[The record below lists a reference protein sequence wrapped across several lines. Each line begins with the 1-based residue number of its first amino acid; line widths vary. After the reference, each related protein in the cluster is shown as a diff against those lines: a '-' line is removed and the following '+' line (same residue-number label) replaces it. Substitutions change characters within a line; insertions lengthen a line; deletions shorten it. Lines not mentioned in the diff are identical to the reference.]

1 MSLPREVEYRVSSL
15 PPEVS
20 TSAYVSRAVNGG
32 GNFTTGQQVQV
43 NLIQNRGCYL
53 IPSSMYATF
62 NINVTADGAD
72 TNVLLGLPGVS
83 VIERSDVF
91 LNSTSVDTINNY
103 NSIVNMLYNGK
114 LGVSEKMGLSKCL
127 GNEFVQN
134 AANEVDSRV
143 ISNGTGANIISVAVP
158 LANILSLQSTLWPLD
173 SAEARIYL
181 TIADILNISCK
192 NDGTA
197 STLTAFSVSDFQI
210 HYKAVTFDAQTDML
224 IKSQVQPDGQIY
236 FKSESY
242 QSSVANLPTGSAGS
256 QNLVFAN
263 SLTSIKSLQTQFC
276 RADRFKLGSAASY
289 NPNFTQ
295 FSYQVGGRN
304 YPQTPLSSSADA
316 AVTLEFLESIHG
328 IMSHPD
334 AAQTSMSVNNFR
346 GLNDAFNADS
356 FKDLPKCYFGYN
368 SERLPSNSALNG
380 ISSQNSNIVVRVDI
394 GAATTSTATC
404 LQIFH
409 HDCILKYDPIANSMV
424 VMR

>member
-15 PPEVS
+15 PAEVS
-20 TSAYVSRAVNGG
+20 TSAYVSRAVNGSS
-32 GNFTTGQQVQV
+32 FTTGQQVQV
-43 NLIQNRGCYL
+43 NLIQNRGTYL

-62 NINVTADGAD
+62 SINVTADGAD

-91 LNSTSVDTINNY
+91 ANSTSIDTINNY
-103 NSIVNMLYNGK
+103 NGIVNMLYNGK

-127 GNEFVQN
+127 GTTFTED
-134 AANEVDSRV
+134 AANQVDSRV
-143 ISNGTGANIISVAVP
+143 VTAGTGANIISVAVP
-158 LANILSLQSTLWPLD
+158 LCNILTLMDKLLPLD
-173 SAEARIYL
+173 SAEYRLYL
-181 TIADILNISCK
+181 TVADILNISCK
-192 NDGTA
+192 NDGAA
-197 STLTAFSVSDFQI
+197 STLSLFSLSDFQI
-210 HYKAVTFDAQTDML
+210 HYKAVTFDAQTDMM
-224 IKSQVQPDGQIY
+224 IKSQVQPDGAIY

-242 QSSVANLPTGSAGS
+242 QSSVANLPTGSAAS

-276 RADRFKLGSAASY
+276 RADRFGLACGASY
-289 NPNFTQ
+289 NPQFTQ

-304 YPQTPLSSSADA
+304 YPQTPYSSTAVA
-316 AVTLEFLESIHG
+316 GVTLEFLESIHG

-346 GLNDAFNADS
+346 QLNDAFGADS
-356 FKDLPKCYFGYN
+356 FKDLPKSYFGYN
-368 SERLPSNSALNG
+368 SEKLPSSTALNG

-394 GAATTSTATC
+394 GTATTATATV

-409 HDCILKYDPIANSMV
+409 HDCILKYDPLANSLV

>member
-32 GNFTTGQQVQV
+32 GNFTTGNQVQV

-62 NINVTADGAD
+62 SINVTADEND

-134 AANEVDSRV
+134 AANEVDSRT
-143 ISNGTGANIISVAVP
+143 ITAASGANIISVAVP
-158 LANILSLQSTLWPLD
+158 LCNILSLQSTLWPLD

-197 STLTAFSVSDFQI
+197 STLTGFSVSDFQI
-210 HYKAVTFDAQTDML
+210 HYKAVTFSSELDAM

-242 QSSVANLPTGSAGS
+242 QSSVANLASGSAGS

-304 YPQTPLSSSADA
+304 YPQTPLSSTAEA

-328 IMSHPD
+328 IMSHPE

-346 GLNDAFNADS
+346 RLNDAFNTDS
-356 FKDLPKCYFGYN
+356 FKDLPKSYFGYN
-368 SERLPSNSALNG
+368 AERLPSNSALNG

-394 GAATTSTATC
+394 GTATTTTATC